1 MLGKIIK
8 GIGGFYYVAAADGKI
23 YETRARGLFRK
34 EGIRP
39 SVGDD
44 CEIEITDAEKLS
56 GSVISILPR
65 RSILHRPVVA
75 NADQAIVIFAVS
87 KPEPHYGL
95 IDRYLTG
102 MLWQEMPVILVLNK
116 LDQDPEKAEVMAAQY
131 RHAGFTVLLT
141 SAKKRE
147 GIAELREC
155 MEGKTSVLSGPSGVG
170 KSSLLNALFPE
181 KKMETGEISERI
193 GRGKHTTRHSELMV
207 AGSDTYLCD
216 TPGFS
221 SVELPEEMDEE
232 TLSFG
237 FPEFAPYLGKCRFSS
252 CRHMAEPDCAVKQAV
267 QEGELENSR
276 YASYCSMLEELKG
289 RRKY

>member
-1 MLGKIIK
+1 MLGKIVK

-44 CEIEITDAEKLS
+44 CEIEIPDAESLS
-56 GSVISILPR
+56 GSVVSILPR
-65 RSILHRPVVA
+65 RSILYRPVVA

-87 KPEPHYGL
+87 KPEPHFGL

-116 LDQDPEKAEVMAAQY
+116 IDQDPEKGEEMADQY
-131 RHAGFTVLLT
+131 RRAGFTVLLT
-141 SAKKRE
+141 SAKKKE
-147 GIAELREC
+147 GIGELRAS

-170 KSSLLNALFPE
+170 KTSLLNALFPE
-181 KKMETGEISERI
+181 KRMETGEISERI

-207 AGSDTYLCD
+207 VGKNTYICD

-221 SVELPEEMDEE
+221 SVELPEDMDED
-232 TLSFG
+232 TLCYG
-237 FPEFAPYLGKCRFSS
+237 FPEFTPFLGKCRFTS
-252 CRHMAEPDCAVKQAV
+252 CRHMAEPDCVVKQAV
-267 QEGELENSR
+267 EDGEIEKSR

-289 RRKY
+289 RRRY